1 MRPGQQNKRGRG
13 RNSGGNNRKGQNPLS
28 RTYDSSGPDV
38 KIRGTAQ
45 TIADKYLSLA
55 RDAQSA
61 GDRVMAE
68 NYLQHAEHYNRIIAA
83 AQAQLQERS
92 QRDDRD
98 SRDDRDFNSRDDD
111 SDSDSHNRAEDEQA
125 ARSRNDEAPVEGKG
139 ESDEG
144 SRQENRRRRPR
155 QERAAVDPD
164 APQPVI
170 EGVPAEVALEQENGA
185 EAAADKAPSRR
196 RGRPRRTKASE
207 GDDGATAS
215 SSGRNSESSAE
226 AAPAE

>member
-13 RNSGGNNRKGQNPLS
+13 RNGGGNNNNRKGQNPLS

-45 TIADKYLSLA
+45 TVADKYMSLA
-55 RDAQSA
+55 RDAQSS

-83 AQAQLQERS
+83 AQAQLQERH

-98 SRDDRDFNSRDDD
+98 QSRDDD
-111 SDSDSHNRAEDEQA
+111 NDDNNNSGNNAQASGNQNSKSSNDSSDNSDNAGNQA
-125 ARSRNDEAPVEGKG
+125 AGSEENSGGGRSR
-139 ESDEG
+139 
-144 SRQENRRRRPR
+144 RQPRQR
-155 QERAAVDPD
+155 QERKPFDAD

-170 EGVPAEVALEQENGA
+170 EGVPVEVALEEDSADGA
-185 EAAADKAPSRR
+185 AKTRR
-196 RGRPRRTKASE
+196 RGRPRRAKASE
-207 GDDGATAS
+207 GEENGNTAEKDQTPEATA
-215 SSGRNSESSAE
+215 AE
-226 AAPAE
+226 